1 MASQGRDARAGA
13 RPQVME
19 AQPTEGIAIPPFCAK
34 TEFAYFALVCAV
46 LSEGVNGSVGAFYL
60 RYCGWGPAPIV
71 VPQRDILLPGCR
83 PSPACAEEETGS
95 SVPIAA
101 LPAEGGLEFVEKLLT
116 RNLISMC
123 PTPADGCHIGF
134 T

>member
-1 MASQGRDARAGA
+1 VASQGRDARAGA

-101 LPAEGGLEFVEKLLT
+101 LPAEGG
-116 RNLISMC
+116 RRRR
-123 PTPADGCHIGF
+123 PPAGRP
-134 T
+134 